1 MSDEPTSNR
10 TKATEEEVI
19 QLRDPL
25 EDLGSLP
32 AELRRLAH
40 DQLQLAALELRL
52 AGRSLA
58 AMITASVFMGALLLL
73 AWIAV
78 LASAGFGLNALGLPS
93 AAVMLVLA
101 VLTMALALLV
111 RVYVRRRS
119 ADLGFPGTMRS
130 LRPDPENAPGS
141 GLR

>member
-1 MSDEPTSNR
+1 MPNEATATR
-10 TKATEEEVI
+10 TKAATEKVI
-19 QLRDPL
+19 PLRDPL

-32 AELRRLAH
+32 AELRRLVH

-58 AMITASVFMGALLLL
+58 AMITAAVFMGALLLL
-73 AWIAV
+73 AWIA
-78 LASAGFGLNALGLPS
+78 LMASAGLGLGALGLPP

-101 VLTMALALLV
+101 VLTMALAMLL
-111 RVYVRRRS
+111 RVYIRRRS
-119 ADLGFPGTMRS
+119 ADLGFPGTARS
-130 LRPDPENAPGS
+130 LNPAAVKAPES